1 MYCKSPLTSFPQLPH
16 QWQLHFTNGSMK
28 APLTDHSHLNRRDNT
43 IHTIRLFSFFKN
55 KNFILCKV
63 CIGLFHDP
71 CAESLH
77 RSLAGTQNEPC
88 GLLRAPPV
96 FTKEECYYC
105 SYGAAVNN
113 AGSTATGSAV

>member
-1 MYCKSPLTSFPQLPH
+1 MCYLDGLCGITYGLA
-16 QWQLHFTNGSMK
+16 GSSKEKGIHRRK
-28 APLTDHSHLNRRDNT
+28 ADVT
-43 IHTIRLFSFFKN
+43 
-55 KNFILCKV
+55 
-63 CIGLFHDP
+63 GE
-71 CAESLH
+71 ESLH